1 SAIAA
6 RMGTHRVTYEP
17 NLSGVPD
24 PTGLQLRVDGVLT
37 ALDPN
42 GIDLG
47 SGGRIAKTWAP
58 GGLELDF
65 PDHSIFFVTPAWW
78 ADQSKWYLNFDVVPT
93 RTAAGLAGVFPQES
107 WLPALPDG
115 TSMGPMP
122 RSLHDRYVAL

>member
-1 SAIAA
+1 TGDPHITTFDGKRYDFQSSGEFVLLRQSEGQEIQTRQTPIPTTSTPGPDPHDDLALCVSINSAIAA

-58 GGLELDF
+58 GGLEL
-65 PDHSIFFVTPAWW
+65 
-78 ADQSKWYLNFDVVPT
+78 
-93 RTAAGLAGVFPQES
+93 
-107 WLPALPDG
+107 
-115 TSMGPMP
+115 
-122 RSLHDRYVAL
+122 